1 MVGRLLDELLIAILT
16 THQSPTLRSFPP
28 PNMSSAVLARV
39 ARASLYNTQACRVRP
54 VRAFQAAQLKPATAA
69 FSSASRR
76 MAGDPDP
83 HDPHHEES
91 FEEFTAR
98 YVSARASYSADRN
111 GSRQEGAQTASI
123 PPITTWR
130 IPGTLP

>member
-1 MVGRLLDELLIAILT
+1 
-16 THQSPTLRSFPP
+16 
-28 PNMSSAVLARV
+28 MSSAILARV

-54 VRAFQAAQLKPATAA
+54 MRAFQAAQLKPTTAA

-98 YVSARASYSADRN
+98 YVSACVPSSADRN
-111 GSRQEGAQTASI
+111 GSRGRKVLKLPHSADPDMAD
-123 PPITTWR
+123 
-130 IPGTLP
+130 PGQHHNLHPVYTC